1 MNGLLICYRN
11 INLLLIYGF
20 MMILGVAWHDA
31 KLMAA
36 GSVDGFSSSSAL
48 LTEISA
54 EETDAADSR
63 KESDHLGETSTQLG
77 AADANAEEDDL
88 WDDSSHNHGFLSMM
102 IPEGMEL
109 PKEDGQPCILQK
121 AELVRVSFK
130 TLKTTEKVVT
140 ISLAS
145 PIAGCSSTEFVVS
158 FADQG
163 PIQNFL
169 GSLAFKAEANETA
182 SRESKTGLSTPSAD
196 DLSANN
202 FHKEVTGSPEPLIQP
217 DSGVKPTYVFP
228 LAQAPLLPFTNG
240 GREFGASRRYG
251 ARLHAGVDLVEYAGQ
266 AVYAITDGV
275 ILNFAYFYEGTYVIT
290 VDHKN
295 FVIRYG
301 EVKKMY
307 GNLDVNH
314 KVKGGQK
321 VGVVGYLWS
330 GSSMLHLEKYTGK
343 LVGPFLV
350 TSAYPY
356 QRRRDLVDPTRF
368 VRSLEGSWPNP
379 SSS

>member
-1 MNGLLICYRN
+1 
-11 INLLLIYGF
+11 
-20 MMILGVAWHDA
+20 MMILGLAWHA
-31 KLMAA
+31 TKLMAA
-36 GSVDGFSSSSAL
+36 GSAEGFSSSLASSTL
-48 LTEISA
+48 LTEISS
-54 EETDAADSR
+54 EETDAASLEDST
-63 KESDHLGETSTQLG
+63 ESDQLGEISVQLDSG
-77 AADANAEEDDL
+77 ADASAEEDVL
-88 WDDSSHNHGFLSMM
+88 WNDASHNHDFPSVM

-109 PKEDGQPCILQK
+109 SLEDGQSCILQK
-121 AELVRVSFK
+121 AELARVSSK
-130 TLKTTEKVVT
+130 KLQTSEKVLTLSFAVP
-140 ISLAS
+140 L
-145 PIAGCSSTEFVVS
+145 AGCSATEFVVS
-158 FADQG
+158 FAKLG
-163 PIQNFL
+163 PIQSFL
-169 GSLAFKAEANETA
+169 GSLAFKAEAETDTDDT
-182 SRESKTGLSTPSAD
+182 SVRESKPNLSTPEN
-196 DLSANN
+196 LSTST
-202 FHKEVTGSPEPLIQP
+202 FHKEVTGSPEPLIKP

-228 LAQAPLLPFTNG
+228 LAQAPLLPFING

-290 VDHKN
+290 VDHKD

-307 GNLDVNH
+307 GNLDVSH

-368 VRSLEGSWPNP
+368 IRSLEGAWPNP